1 MLVSDLRHVEN
12 INGIIINPMKPAN
25 SCDAQ
30 ALHTRPH
37 VSSSWPRVISM
48 SQSQNDEGDKVARP
62 RSLGYGR
69 GREDLN
75 LAKSLLKEE
84 VVTLG
89 EDWEAW
95 ETKMEGNKCF
105 ALPLSPGRKSPVTEP
120 PHTCVHVNGGD
131 SRSLCSAV
139 HLGRIVLE
147 SQASGWVSA
156 REATQTQDRRA
167 GRGGNEDDQSTFPP
181 QPHPGLL
188 CVCKAQGGLG
198 SPRLGEGAS
207 ATFCWTP
214 GSSSTDTRLPHEN
227 LKVKDRCC
235 VVWDT

>member
-1 MLVSDLRHVEN
+1 MVSDLGHVEN

-30 ALHTRPH
+30 PLHTHPH

-120 PHTCVHVNGGD
+120 PHMCVHVNGGD
-131 SRSLCSAV
+131 SRSLCLAV

-147 SQASGWVSA
+147 SQASG
-156 REATQTQDRRA
+156 
-167 GRGGNEDDQSTFPP
+167 
-181 QPHPGLL
+181 
-188 CVCKAQGGLG
+188 
-198 SPRLGEGAS
+198 
-207 ATFCWTP
+207 
-214 GSSSTDTRLPHEN
+214 
-227 LKVKDRCC
+227 
-235 VVWDT
+235 